1 MEVKTKKALEKIG
14 ESKIFADFYM
24 AGGTAL
30 ALQLKHRQ
38 SIDLDWFSQKP
49 IETRKVIELLSKLG
63 NLSVQYESEDTLHMI
78 LDEVKISVFYYPY
91 NLIKPFVLYAEGVF
105 LANEIDIACMKLQA
119 ISSRGS
125 KKDFI
130 DLFFLLKKYQI
141 HELLDFFNEKYAKI
155 KYNHL
160 HLLKSLVFFDDADC
174 EPMPIMLINI
184 SWEEIKEFIIKA
196 VKNLQV

>member
-1 MEVKTKKALEKIG
+1 MDFEVLEVKTKKALEKIG

-119 ISSRGS
+119 ISSRGA
-125 KKDFI
+125 KKT
-130 DLFFLLKKYQI
+130 
-141 HELLDFFNEKYAKI
+141 
-155 KYNHL
+155 
-160 HLLKSLVFFDDADC
+160 
-174 EPMPIMLINI
+174 
-184 SWEEIKEFIIKA
+184 
-196 VKNLQV
+196 